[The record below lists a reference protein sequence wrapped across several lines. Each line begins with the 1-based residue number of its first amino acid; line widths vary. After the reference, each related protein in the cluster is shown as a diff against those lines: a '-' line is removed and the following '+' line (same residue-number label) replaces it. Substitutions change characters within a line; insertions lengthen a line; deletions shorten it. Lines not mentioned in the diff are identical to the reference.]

1 MPNWVKNI
9 VSFEGDS
16 KEIESLFELVK
27 STDKDG
33 EINLFDFD
41 KIIEMPKSLN
51 ITSGGLID
59 TGIEIIKYKESGDKS
74 ILDYSKKHFLELN
87 TWDADVVI
95 EHLSSRVDWNEVKT
109 AISNLENYGHKDWYT
124 WRVSNWGTKWNTS
137 GPTIEDN
144 IVSFETA
151 WSMPY
156 EIFEELSLKFPNLK
170 IKVKYADED
179 FGSNCGQIELQNG
192 QVLSDIEYDGIKACE
207 VWGYDPA
214 DYFPEVYR
222 DRRIDDLLD

>member
-51 ITSGGLID
+51 ITSGGIID
-59 TGIEIIKYKESGDKS
+59 SGIEIIKYKESGDKS
-74 ILDYSKKHFLELN
+74 MLDYSKKHFLELN

-137 GPTIEDN
+137 EPTIEDN

-151 WSMPY
+151 WSTPY

-179 FGSNCGQIELQNG
+179 IGSNCGQIELQNG
-192 QVLSDIEYDGIKACE
+192 QVLNDIEYDGIKACE

>member
-59 TGIEIIKYKESGDKS
+59 SGIEIIKYKESGDKS
-74 ILDYSKKHFLELN
+74 MLDYSKKHFLELN
-87 TWDADVVI
+87 TWDADLVI

-137 GPTIEDN
+137 EPTIEDN

-151 WSMPY
+151 WSTPY

-179 FGSNCGQIELQNG
+179 IGSNCGQIELQNG
-192 QVLSDIEYDGIKACE
+192 QVLNDIEYDGIKACE

>member
-137 GPTIEDN
+137 EPTIEDN

-151 WSMPY
+151 WSTPY

-179 FGSNCGQIELQNG
+179 IGSNCGQIELQNG
-192 QVLSDIEYDGIKACE
+192 QVLNDIEYDGIKACE

>member
-9 VSFEGDS
+9 VSFEGGS

-27 STDKDG
+27 STDEDG

-59 TGIEIIKYKESGDKS
+59 SGIEIIKYKESGDKS

-137 GPTIEDN
+137 EPTIEDN

-151 WSMPY
+151 WSTPY

-179 FGSNCGQIELQNG
+179 IGSNCGQIELQNG
-192 QVLSDIEYDGIKACE
+192 QVLNDIEYDGIKACE